1 MQPALQ
7 LLDRCAGGST
17 IPCMHPTLNRRA
29 FLRNSLLL
37 AGAAALC
44 RPLSYAA
51 DLQGKPLPANK
62 RERMLA
68 WLAGDIDYVPAAFFM
83 HFDAE
88 HKVGLPAA
96 QKHTEFFRQTEMD
109 FVKIQY
115 EQQYTPLEWLQKP
128 SDWAKLQ
135 PHGLDF
141 YEAQLVTVRELVKN
155 HKSEALVVM
164 TPYSPWMWAGHSATL
179 PVLLRHMK
187 EDPEAV
193 KRGLDTLTE
202 SQMLFV
208 RECIKI
214 GVDGFYMATQGS
226 ETGQFDDPQ
235 LFHKYVKPSD
245 LVAMRAA
252 TAACPF
258 NILHVCDYN
267 APYASYDAVSDYPG
281 HVVNCNPQLTTRTM
295 SWQEIGSLFKRPCC
309 GGLEKKGVLSKGTPA
324 EVEKA
329 TTELLRAAP
338 RRFMLGSECTVPSG
352 IQDNLRTA
360 IRTAHAFKRA

>member
-1 MQPALQ
+1 MK
-7 LLDRCAGGST
+7 SN
-17 IPCMHPTLNRRA
+17 LNRRS
-29 FLRNSLLL
+29 FLKNSLLL
-37 AGAAALC
+37 AGAAALGRSRC
-44 RPLSYAA
+44 YATDIRGQA
-51 DLQGKPLPANK
+51 LPANK

-68 WLAGDIDYVPAAFFM
+68 WLNGDLDYVPAAFFM
-83 HFDAE
+83 HFDAD
-88 HKVGLPAA
+88 HKVGLPSARQHEA
-96 QKHTEFFRQTEMD
+96 YFRQTEMD

-115 EQQYTPLEWLQKP
+115 EQHYPPLDWLQLP

-135 PHGLDF
+135 PRGLDF
-141 YEAQLVTVRELVKN
+141 YEPQLVTVRELVKN
-155 HKSEALVVM
+155 LKHEALVIM
-164 TPYSPWMWAGHSATL
+164 TLYSPFMWAGHSATL

-187 EDPEAV
+187 EDPAAV
-193 KRGLDTLTE
+193 KRGLDVLTE

-235 LFHKYVKPSD
+235 LFHQYVKPSD

-267 APYASYDAVSDYPG
+267 APYASYEAVADYPG

-295 SWQEIGSLFKRPCC
+295 SWQEVGALFQRPAF
-309 GGLEKKGVLSKGTPA
+309 GGLEKKGVLSKGSAA
-324 EVEKA
+324 EIEA
-329 TTELLRAAP
+329 TTTALLRQAP
-338 RRFMLGSECTVPSG
+338 RRFMLGSECTVPSESSWE
-352 IQDNLRTA
+352 NLRTA
-360 IRTAHAFKRA
+360 ARTAHAFKRT